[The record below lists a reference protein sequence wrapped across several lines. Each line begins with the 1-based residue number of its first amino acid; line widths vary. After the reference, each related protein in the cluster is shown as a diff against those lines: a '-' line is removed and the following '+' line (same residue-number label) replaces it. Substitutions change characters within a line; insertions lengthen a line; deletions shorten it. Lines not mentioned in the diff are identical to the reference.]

1 MYNTENMSK
10 RLEYIDALRG
20 LAILLVVFMHVPQY
34 GFGQSV
40 GGYYMEMATLLAVP
54 LFFFISGLFV
64 PLEITPPSIIKIKK
78 RVHSILLPTI
88 VIGGLYAMLNHVSFM
103 DMLQDKFKAGY
114 WFTITLFEFFVIVD
128 MIRLMV
134 CKNQKLFK
142 VLLIGACFVCYGL
155 SMPTVQRIY
164 GDVVIAPI
172 LGVAQWKY
180 FLFFVLGM
188 FVKHNAEMIYSDKGG
203 VAIVIAF
210 LIVYAANAIGD
221 FQLNGLLYNINLL
234 LKEISIVLLA
244 YYVFYTYRSKLS
256 SHTRVG
262 RWLSKIGTC
271 TLEIYLIHYFVLPRN
286 LNLLVDYSDLERN
299 SLIAFL
305 FLLVVTL
312 GVVVVVY
319 AVKVVLQCNVCIRRL
334 MWNK

>member
-1 MYNTENMSK
+1 MK
-10 RLEYIDALRG
+10 QRLEYIDALRG
-20 LAILLVVFMHVPQY
+20 LAILFVVFMHVPQY
-34 GFGQSV
+34 GFGQSI
-40 GGYYMEMATLLAVP
+40 GGYYMELATLLAVP

-64 PLEITPPSIIKIKK
+64 PLEITPPISIKK
-78 RVHSILLPTI
+78 NGKRLHSILLPTFL
-88 VIGGLYAMLNHVSFM
+88 IGGLYAMLNHISII

-114 WFTITLFEFFVIVD
+114 WFTITLFEFFLIVD

-155 SMPTVQRIY
+155 SMPTIQRMY
-164 GDVVIAPI
+164 GDVVILHI

-180 FLFFVLGM
+180 FVFFVLGM
-188 FVKHNAEMIYSDKGG
+188 FVKYNAKTIYSYKGG
-203 VAIVIAF
+203 VAIVMAF

-256 SHTRVG
+256 SQTRVG
-262 RWLSKIGTC
+262 RWLSKIGTY
-271 TLEIYLIHYFVLPRN
+271 TLEIYLMHYFVLPRH
-286 LNLLVDYSDLERN
+286 LN
-299 SLIAFL
+299 
-305 FLLVVTL
+305 
-312 GVVVVVY
+312 GVVDIVGLDENPLLASIVSIVIALMVVC
-319 AVKVVLQCNVCIRRL
+319 VVLVFVAILQSNSYIKKML
-334 MWNK
+334 WNK

>member
-88 VIGGLYAMLNHVSFM
+88 VIGGLYAMLNHISIM

-114 WFTITLFEFFVIVD
+114 WFTITLFEFFVIID
-128 MIRLMV
+128 MLRLMA
-134 CKNQKLFK
+134 CKSQRLFNI
-142 VLLIGACFVCYGL
+142 LLIGACFVCYGL
-155 SMPTVQRIY
+155 SVPTVQRMY
-164 GDVVIAPI
+164 GDIVIVHI
-172 LGVAQWKY
+172 LGIAQWKY
-180 FLFFVLGM
+180 FIFFVLGM
-188 FVKHNAEMIYSDKGG
+188 FVKHNAKTIYSDKGG
-203 VAIVIAF
+203 VAIVMVF
-210 LIVYAANAIGD
+210 LIVYTANAIED

-256 SHTRVG
+256 SHTRMG
-262 RWLSKIGTC
+262 RWLSKIGTY
-271 TLEIYLIHYFVLPRN
+271 TLEIYLMHYFVLPRH
-286 LNLLVDYSDLERN
+286 LNLLVDCSDLERN
-299 SLIAFL
+299 PFIAFL
-305 FLLVVTL
+305 FLLMVTL
-312 GVVVVVY
+312 GVVVVY
-319 AVKVVLQCNVCIRRL
+319 AVKVVLQCNVYIRRL
-334 MWNK
+334 LWNK

>member
-1 MYNTENMSK
+1 MK
-10 RLEYIDALRG
+10 QRLEYIDALRG

-34 GFGQSV
+34 GFGQSI
-40 GGYYMEMATLLAVP
+40 GGYYMEMAILLAVP

-64 PLEITPPSIIKIKK
+64 PLEITPPISIKK
-78 RVHSILLPTI
+78 IGKRLHSILLPTFL
-88 VIGGLYAMLNHVSFM
+88 IGGFYVLLNHIPVL

-114 WFTITLFEFFVIVD
+114 WFTITLFEFFLIVD
-128 MIRLMV
+128 MLRLMA
-134 CKNQKLFK
+134 CKSQKLFK

-155 SMPTVQRIY
+155 SMPTVQRMY
-164 GDVVIAPI
+164 GDIVIAHI
-172 LGVAQWKY
+172 LGIAQWKY
-180 FLFFVLGM
+180 FIFFVLGM

-256 SHTRVG
+256 SQTRGG
-262 RWLSKIGTC
+262 RCLSKIGTN

>member
-1 MYNTENMSK
+1 MK
-10 RLEYIDALRG
+10 QRLEYIDALRG

-34 GFGQSV
+34 GFGQSI
-40 GGYYMEMATLLAVP
+40 GGYYMEMAILLAVP

-64 PLEITPPSIIKIKK
+64 PLEITPPISIKK
-78 RVHSILLPTI
+78 IGKRLHSILLPTFL
-88 VIGGLYAMLNHVSFM
+88 IGGFYVLLNHIPVL

-114 WFTITLFEFFVIVD
+114 WFTITLFEFFLIVD
-128 MIRLMV
+128 MIRLMA
-134 CKNQKLFK
+134 CKKQKLFK

-155 SMPTVQRIY
+155 SMPTVQRMY
-164 GDVVIAPI
+164 GDMVIAHI

-180 FLFFVLGM
+180 FIFFVLGM
-188 FVKHNAEMIYSDKGG
+188 FVKHNGTIYSDKGG
-203 VAIVIAF
+203 LAIVIVF
-210 LIVYAANAIGD
+210 LIVYAANAIGN

-256 SHTRVG
+256 SQTRMG
-262 RWLSKIGTC
+262 RWLSKIGTY

-312 GVVVVVY
+312 GVVVVIY

-334 MWNK
+334 IWNK

>member
-1 MYNTENMSK
+1 MK
-10 RLEYIDALRG
+10 QRLEYIDALRG

-34 GFGQSV
+34 GFGQSI
-40 GGYYMEMATLLAVP
+40 GGYYMEMAILLAVP

-64 PLEITPPSIIKIKK
+64 PLEITPPISIKK
-78 RVHSILLPTI
+78 IGKRLHSILLPTFL
-88 VIGGLYAMLNHVSFM
+88 IGGFYVLINHIPVL

-114 WFTITLFEFFVIVD
+114 WFTITLFEFFLIVD
-128 MIRLMV
+128 MIRLMA
-134 CKNQKLFK
+134 CKSQKLFK
-142 VLLIGACFVCYGL
+142 LFLIGACFVCYGL
-155 SMPTVQRIY
+155 SMPTVQRMY
-164 GDVVIAPI
+164 GDIVIAHI
-172 LGVAQWKY
+172 LGIAQWKY
-180 FLFFVLGM
+180 FIFFVLGM
-188 FVKHNAEMIYSDKGG
+188 FVKHNAGMIYSDKGG
-203 VAIVIAF
+203 LAIVIVF
-210 LIVYAANAIGD
+210 LIVYAANAIGN

-256 SHTRVG
+256 SQTRMG
-262 RWLSKIGTC
+262 RWLSKIGTY

-312 GVVVVVY
+312 GVVVVIY

-334 MWNK
+334 IWNK

>member
-1 MYNTENMSK
+1 MK
-10 RLEYIDALRG
+10 QRLEYIDALRG

-34 GFGQSV
+34 GFGQSI
-40 GGYYMEMATLLAVP
+40 GGYYMELATLLAVP

-64 PLEITPPSIIKIKK
+64 PLEITPPISIKK
-78 RVHSILLPTI
+78 NGKRLHSILLPTFL
-88 VIGGLYAMLNHVSFM
+88 IGGLYAMLNHISII
-103 DMLQDKFKAGY
+103 DMFQDKFKAGY
-114 WFTITLFEFFVIVD
+114 WFTITLFEFFLIVD

-155 SMPTVQRIY
+155 SMPTIQRMY
-164 GDVVIAPI
+164 GDVVIVHI

-180 FLFFVLGM
+180 FVFFVLGM
-188 FVKHNAEMIYSDKGG
+188 FVKHNAKTIYSDKGG

-256 SHTRVG
+256 SQTRVG
-262 RWLSKIGTC
+262 RWLSKIGTY
-271 TLEIYLIHYFVLPRN
+271 TLEIYLMHYFVLPRH
-286 LNLLVDYSDLERN
+286 LN
-299 SLIAFL
+299 
-305 FLLVVTL
+305 
-312 GVVVVVY
+312 GVVDIVGLDENPLLASIVSIVITLIVVS
-319 AVKVVLQCNVCIRRL
+319 VVLVFVAILQSNSYIKKML
-334 MWNK
+334 WNK

>member
-1 MYNTENMSK
+1 MK
-10 RLEYIDALRG
+10 HRLEYVNALRG

-34 GFGQSV
+34 GFGQSI
-40 GGYYMEMATLLAVP
+40 GGYYMEMAILLAVP

-64 PLEITPPSIIKIKK
+64 PLEITPPISIKK
-78 RVHSILLPTI
+78 IGKRLHSILLPTFL
-88 VIGGLYAMLNHVSFM
+88 IGGFYVLLNHIPVL

-114 WFTITLFEFFVIVD
+114 WFTITLFEFFLIVD
-128 MIRLMV
+128 MLRLMA
-134 CKNQKLFK
+134 CKSQKLFK

-155 SMPTVQRIY
+155 SMPTVQRMY
-164 GDVVIAPI
+164 GDIVIAHI
-172 LGVAQWKY
+172 LGIAQWKY
-180 FLFFVLGM
+180 FIFFVLGM

-256 SHTRVG
+256 SQTRGG
-262 RWLSKIGTC
+262 RCLSKIGTN

>member
-1 MYNTENMSK
+1 MK
-10 RLEYIDALRG
+10 QRLEYIDALRG

-34 GFGQSV
+34 GFGQSI
-40 GGYYMEMATLLAVP
+40 GGYYMEMAILLAVP

-64 PLEITPPSIIKIKK
+64 PLEITPPISIKK
-78 RVHSILLPTI
+78 IGKRLHSILLPTFL
-88 VIGGLYAMLNHVSFM
+88 IGGFYVLLNHIPVL

-114 WFTITLFEFFVIVD
+114 WFTITLFEFFLIVD
-128 MIRLMV
+128 MIRLMA
-134 CKNQKLFK
+134 CKKQKLFK

-155 SMPTVQRIY
+155 SMPTVQRMY
-164 GDVVIAPI
+164 GDMVIAHI

-180 FLFFVLGM
+180 FVFFVLGM
-188 FVKHNAEMIYSDKGG
+188 FVKHNSENIYSDKGG

-256 SHTRVG
+256 SQTRVG
-262 RWLSKIGTC
+262 RWLSKVGTY
-271 TLEIYLIHYFVLPRN
+271 TLEIYLMHYFVLPRN

-312 GVVVVVY
+312 GVVVVIY
-319 AVKVVLQCNVCIRRL
+319 AVKVVLQCNVYIRRL
-334 MWNK
+334 IWNK

>member
-1 MYNTENMSK
+1 MK
-10 RLEYIDALRG
+10 QRLEYIDALRG

-34 GFGQSV
+34 GFGQSI
-40 GGYYMEMATLLAVP
+40 GGYYMEMAILLAVP

-64 PLEITPPSIIKIKK
+64 PLEITPPISIKK
-78 RVHSILLPTI
+78 IGKRLHSILLPTFL
-88 VIGGLYAMLNHVSFM
+88 IGGFYVLLNHIPVL

-114 WFTITLFEFFVIVD
+114 WFTITLFEFFLIVD
-128 MIRLMV
+128 MLRLMA
-134 CKNQKLFK
+134 CKSQKLFK

-155 SMPTVQRIY
+155 SMPTVQRMY
-164 GDVVIAPI
+164 GDIVIAHI
-172 LGVAQWKY
+172 LGIAQWKY
-180 FLFFVLGM
+180 FIFFVLGM

-203 VAIVIAF
+203 LAVVIVF
-210 LIVYAANAIGD
+210 LIVYAANAIGN

-256 SHTRVG
+256 SQTRMG
-262 RWLSKIGTC
+262 RWLSKIGTY

-312 GVVVVVY
+312 GVVVVIY

>member
-1 MYNTENMSK
+1 MK
-10 RLEYIDALRG
+10 QRLEYVDALRG

-34 GFGQSV
+34 GFGQSI
-40 GGYYMEMATLLAVP
+40 GGYYMEMAILLAVP

-64 PLEITPPSIIKIKK
+64 PLEITPPISIKK
-78 RVHSILLPTI
+78 IGKRLHSILLPTFL
-88 VIGGLYAMLNHVSFM
+88 IGGFYVLLNHIPVL

-114 WFTITLFEFFVIVD
+114 WFTITLFEFFLIVD
-128 MIRLMV
+128 MLRLMA
-134 CKNQKLFK
+134 CKSQKLFK

-155 SMPTVQRIY
+155 SMPTVQRMY
-164 GDVVIAPI
+164 GDIVIAHI
-172 LGVAQWKY
+172 LGIAQWKY
-180 FLFFVLGM
+180 FIFFVLGM

-256 SHTRVG
+256 SQTRGG
-262 RWLSKIGTC
+262 RCLSKIGTN

>member
-1 MYNTENMSK
+1 MK
-10 RLEYIDALRG
+10 QRLEYIDALRG

-34 GFGQSV
+34 GFGQSI
-40 GGYYMEMATLLAVP
+40 GGYYMEMAILLAVP

-64 PLEITPPSIIKIKK
+64 PLEITPPISIKK
-78 RVHSILLPTI
+78 IGKRLHSILLPTFL
-88 VIGGLYAMLNHVSFM
+88 IGGFYVLINHIPVL

-114 WFTITLFEFFVIVD
+114 WFTITLFEFFLIVD
-128 MIRLMV
+128 MIRLMA
-134 CKNQKLFK
+134 CKSQKLFK
-142 VLLIGACFVCYGL
+142 LFLIGACFVCYGL
-155 SMPTVQRIY
+155 SMPTVQRMY
-164 GDVVIAPI
+164 GDIVIAHI
-172 LGVAQWKY
+172 LGIAQWKY
-180 FLFFVLGM
+180 FIFFVLGM
-188 FVKHNAEMIYSDKGG
+188 FVKHNAGMIYSDNGG
-203 VAIVIAF
+203 LAIVIVF
-210 LIVYAANAIGD
+210 LIVYAANAIGN

-256 SHTRVG
+256 SQTRMG
-262 RWLSKIGTC
+262 RWLSKIGTY

-312 GVVVVVY
+312 GVVVVIY

-334 MWNK
+334 IWNK

>member
-1 MYNTENMSK
+1 MK
-10 RLEYIDALRG
+10 QRLEYIDALRG
-20 LAILLVVFMHVPQY
+20 LAILFVVFMHVPQY
-34 GFGQSV
+34 GFGQSI
-40 GGYYMEMATLLAVP
+40 GGYYMELATLLAVP

-64 PLEITPPSIIKIKK
+64 PLEITPPISIKK
-78 RVHSILLPTI
+78 IGKRLHSILLPTFL
-88 VIGGLYAMLNHVSFM
+88 IGGLYAMLNHISII

-114 WFTITLFEFFVIVD
+114 WFTITLFEFFLIVD

-155 SMPTVQRIY
+155 SMPTIQRMY
-164 GDVVIAPI
+164 GDVVILHI

-180 FLFFVLGM
+180 FVFFVLGM
-188 FVKHNAEMIYSDKGG
+188 FVKHNAKTIYSYKGG
-203 VAIVIAF
+203 VAIVMAF

-256 SHTRVG
+256 SQTRVG
-262 RWLSKIGTC
+262 RWLSKIGTY
-271 TLEIYLIHYFVLPRN
+271 TLEIYLMHYFVLPRH
-286 LNLLVDYSDLERN
+286 LN
-299 SLIAFL
+299 
-305 FLLVVTL
+305 
-312 GVVVVVY
+312 GVVDIVGLDENPLLASIVSIVIALMVVC
-319 AVKVVLQCNVCIRRL
+319 VVLVFVAILQSNSYIKKML
-334 MWNK
+334 WNK

>member
-1 MYNTENMSK
+1 
-10 RLEYIDALRG
+10 
-20 LAILLVVFMHVPQY
+20 
-34 GFGQSV
+34 
-40 GGYYMEMATLLAVP
+40 
-54 LFFFISGLFV
+54 
-64 PLEITPPSIIKIKK
+64 
-78 RVHSILLPTI
+78 
-88 VIGGLYAMLNHVSFM
+88 MLNHISIM

-114 WFTITLFEFFVIVD
+114 WFTITLFEFFLIVD
-128 MIRLMV
+128 MLRLMA
-134 CKNQKLFK
+134 CKSQKLFK

-155 SMPTVQRIY
+155 SMPTVQRMY
-164 GDVVIAPI
+164 GDIVIAHI
-172 LGVAQWKY
+172 LGIAQWKY
-180 FLFFVLGM
+180 FIFFVLGM

-256 SHTRVG
+256 SQTRVG
-262 RWLSKIGTC
+262 RCLSKIGTN

>member
-1 MYNTENMSK
+1 MK
-10 RLEYIDALRG
+10 QRLEYIDALRG

-34 GFGQSV
+34 GFGQSI
-40 GGYYMEMATLLAVP
+40 GGYYMEMSTLLAVP

-64 PLEITPPSIIKIKK
+64 PLEITPPISIKK
-78 RVHSILLPTI
+78 IGKRLHSILLPTFL
-88 VIGGLYAMLNHVSFM
+88 IGGLYAMLNHISIM

-114 WFTITLFEFFVIVD
+114 WFTITLFEFFLIVD

-142 VLLIGACFVCYGL
+142 FFLIGACFVCYGL
-155 SMPTVQRIY
+155 SMPTVQRMY
-164 GDVVIAPI
+164 GDMVIAHI

-180 FLFFVLGM
+180 FVFFVLGM

-203 VAIVIAF
+203 VAIVIVF
-210 LIVYAANAIGD
+210 LMVYAANAIGD

-262 RWLSKIGTC
+262 RWLSKIGTY

-286 LNLLVDYSDLERN
+286 LNLLVDYSGLERN

>member
-1 MYNTENMSK
+1 MK
-10 RLEYIDALRG
+10 QRLEYIDALRG

-34 GFGQSV
+34 GFGQSI
-40 GGYYMEMATLLAVP
+40 GGYYMEMAILLAVP

-64 PLEITPPSIIKIKK
+64 PLEITPPISIKK
-78 RVHSILLPTI
+78 IGKRLHSILLPTFL
-88 VIGGLYAMLNHVSFM
+88 IGGFYVLLNHIPVL

-114 WFTITLFEFFVIVD
+114 WFTITLFEFFLIVD
-128 MIRLMV
+128 MIRLMA
-134 CKNQKLFK
+134 CKSQKLFK
-142 VLLIGACFVCYGL
+142 LFLIGACFVCYGL
-155 SMPTVQRIY
+155 SMPTVQRMY
-164 GDVVIAPI
+164 GDIVIAHI
-172 LGVAQWKY
+172 LGIAQWKY
-180 FLFFVLGM
+180 FIFFVLGM
-188 FVKHNAEMIYSDKGG
+188 FVKHNAGMIYSDKGG
-203 VAIVIAF
+203 LAIVIVF
-210 LIVYAANAIGD
+210 LIVYAANAIGN

-256 SHTRVG
+256 SQTRMG
-262 RWLSKIGTC
+262 RWLSKIGTY

-312 GVVVVVY
+312 GVVVVIY

-334 MWNK
+334 IWNK